1 LIKFDGN
8 FDGELKINSV
18 KFSKL
23 VTKIVIKNNETSGKI
38 TLPVEFVDQEV
49 VVALPQSKKIKKKRS
64 RN

>member
-1 LIKFDGN
+1 MIKFDGN